1 MTNGQRFRGAFITV
15 TSLFFMWG
23 FITVLVDALIPRL
36 KDVFELTYLQAGLV
50 QFAWFTAYGIISIPG
65 GRLIKR
71 LGYKNGILIG
81 LSLAAIGCLIFYPAA
96 STRLFA
102 LFLLALFVVA
112 SGITILQV
120 AANPYISVLG
130 PEEGASSRL
139 NLAQAFNSLGTT
151 IAPIIS
157 ATYLLSDTV
166 KSGAEQA
173 AMAPDYLEA
182 YRSAEAGAVQVPF
195 VLLALAFLLLAGI
208 IWRIALPRILE
219 GQGSSERSLSDVFS
233 NGRLRAGALGIFV
246 YVGAEVALGSYM
258 VNYGLNLNVHELM
271 QSSPLLERMAGLA
284 AAIKGQSVAEMV
296 PRASGG
302 PVDVLLGRRHG
313 RPVHWGGLNAENPPR
328 PHAGPLCHTGH
339 GHGDQQRLHH
349 RFGRLAPFAG
359 GGAVQLHHVPHHLY
373 AGHRAVGRRQAS
385 RQWYPLH
392 GHRGRSRHSSS
403 FRCPGRRLRIRI
415 GLASSRG
422 VLCLHRWFRVQVGPH
437 GHGLSA
443 PDFGRIPVNNG
454 V

>member
-173 AMAPDYLEA
+173 AMAPDTLEA
-182 YRSAEAGAVQVPF
+182 YRSTEAGAVQVPF

-284 AAIKGQSVAEMV
+284 AAIKGQSVAEMD
-296 PRASGG
+296 PKGKLG
-302 PVDVLLGRRHG
+302 VLLTFY
-313 RPVHWGGLNAENPPR
+313 WGGAMVGRFIGAALMQKVR
-328 PHAGPLCHTGH
+328 PGLMLGLFATLAMAMVISSACTTGLAALLLLLGVGLCNSIMFPTIFTLGIEQL
-339 GHGDQQRLHH
+339 GDAKPQGSGILCT
-349 RFGRLAPFAG
+349 AIV
-359 GGAVQLHHVPHHLY
+359 GGAVIPPAFGALVD
-373 AGHRAVGRRQAS
+373 AS
-385 RQWYPLH
+385 
-392 GHRGRSRHSSS
+392 G
-403 FRCPGRRLRIRI
+403 F
-415 GLASSRG
+415 GLALLLPAVCYAYIAG
-422 VLCLHRWFRVQVGPH
+422 FGFR
-437 GHGLSA
+437 S
-443 PDFGRIPVNNG
+443 GRMDMA
-454 V
+454 

>member
-173 AMAPDYLEA
+173 AMAPDTLEA

-284 AAIKGQSVAEMV
+284 AAIKGQSVAEMD
-296 PRASGG
+296 PKGKLG
-302 PVDVLLGRRHG
+302 VLLTFY
-313 RPVHWGGLNAENPPR
+313 WGGAMVGRFIGAALMQKVR
-328 PHAGPLCHTGH
+328 PGLMLGLFATMAMAMVISSACTTGLAALLLLLGVGLCNSIMFPTTFTLGIEQL
-339 GHGDQQRLHH
+339 GDAKPQGSGILCT
-349 RFGRLAPFAG
+349 AIV
-359 GGAVQLHHVPHHLY
+359 GGAVIPPAFGALVD
-373 AGHRAVGRRQAS
+373 AS
-385 RQWYPLH
+385 
-392 GHRGRSRHSSS
+392 G
-403 FRCPGRRLRIRI
+403 F
-415 GLASSRG
+415 GLALLLPAVCYAYIAG
-422 VLCLHRWFRVQVGPH
+422 FGFR
-437 GHGLSA
+437 S
-443 PDFGRIPVNNG
+443 GRMDMA
-454 V
+454 